1 MNSAG
6 LIDPSPQSI
15 AGNHDTIDSVSPDA
29 RFDYTMYARMSFT
42 YGQIFD
48 TRQYTSAQL
57 AALNAAN
64 GTNFVAIDSANA
76 SDHLPILSVFQVG
89 GTPPPPAVL
98 KVAKEGNNL
107 AVTYQKIAVP
117 NFTYTIEGSSN
128 LVGWTVRQTQDQV
141 LDQNGD
147 TQTVKSSVAI
157 GGANALFLRV
167 RVSISP

>member
-1 MNSAG
+1 M
-6 LIDPSPQSI
+6 
-15 AGNHDTIDSVSPDA
+15 
-29 RFDYTMYARMSFT
+29 
-42 YGQIFD
+42 
-48 TRQYTSAQL
+48 
-57 AALNAAN
+57 
-64 GTNFVAIDSANA
+64 
-76 SDHLPILSVFQVG
+76 
-89 GTPPPPAVL
+89 
-98 KVAKEGNNL
+98 
-107 AVTYQKIAVP
+107 TYQKIAVP